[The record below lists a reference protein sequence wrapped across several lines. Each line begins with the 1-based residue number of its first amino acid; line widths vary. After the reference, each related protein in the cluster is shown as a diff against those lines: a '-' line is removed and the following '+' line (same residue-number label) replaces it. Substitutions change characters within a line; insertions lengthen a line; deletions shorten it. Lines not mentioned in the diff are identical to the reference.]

1 MLKALSFVFSTK
13 MALVVLLLLAT
24 AMAVATFVENDF
36 GTPTARAWFYEA
48 WWFELLLLW
57 LSVIFLLHLSQYQML
72 NKFSWPIGMFH
83 LAFILILVGAGV
95 TRYFSTEGLM
105 HLREGQTNDTFF
117 TQSKYLQLQ
126 TVQGEPVIYQ
136 QPFTLI
142 PQGFKPFEKNIG
154 WKEESW
160 KVQFKGFH
168 PKAVLDPQPGNKD
181 YFEIA
186 VALGQDGREDVMLE
200 VGETVTLKNQ
210 TLSLNAD
217 KEGDIQIFKRDSTWI
232 IKSKAALQMMEM
244 ATQKMSFLHAGEE
257 QVLFQRTL
265 YQWEGGAFVVK
276 QIHEQI
282 QLSYR
287 STEED
292 RDDLPDIIH
301 FSLQDSQGKE
311 LVEHFVKMVS
321 FQSEWKYFEHEGNKY
336 KVTFGSKPIVLPFAL
351 QLQKFELERYP
362 GSQSP
367 SSYASQVQVI
377 DGDEKFPY
385 RIFMNNV
392 LDHRGFRFYQ
402 SSYDTDEKGSVL
414 SINQDRPGTILTYLG
429 YFFLS
434 LGMFL
439 AFFSKT
445 GRFRNLNRQLQTLQ
459 KTTVILLLFLMSTT
473 WALAQTPSRAMVV
486 VPEDLA
492 ANYGTLIVQDIDGRM
507 KPMNTLA
514 NEITRKIHGKSTL
527 RLPGEQATLHL
538 TAEQFLLAMQL
549 DPQGFMLLPIIK
561 NDHHKL
567 SKVYEVIS
575 KKPTPYLAFQ
585 DLVDREGAY
594 LIQALVE
601 EANRLKPSERNESHN
616 EILKLD
622 ERFNIFYGLVSG
634 DFLRIFPNRND
645 TQNTWF
651 TMHQSQQGFDEED
664 ATFVQNITPMFL
676 TAIENGLEKQDFS
689 EAEKA
694 LDYLHLYQQK
704 AGAEVYPSA
713 TQISAELLYNRLQLG
728 NRLFGLFWIIG
739 IVLLVVALVKIFNT
753 SLIWNVLWNVG
764 VVLSWLGLL
773 VFTFH
778 LMLRWYIAKHPPWS
792 DGFEMLVFVAW
803 GVLFI
808 GIALAKKSRFTL
820 PMGLL
825 FSGTLLFVSFLDW
838 LNPEITNLMPVLHSY
853 WLKIHVAVI
862 VSGYAPLALSAVLG
876 LLSLLLLIFKP
887 KQVPHS
893 WFKSLRELMIVNEM
907 ALMIGLYLLT
917 VGTFLGGVWANES
930 WGRYW
935 AWDPKET
942 WALIS
947 IVIYAII
954 LHFRLIP
961 VLRNVLIFNIV
972 ALWGFSTIVMTSFGV
987 NYYLSG
993 LHSYAKG
1000 DPIPVPGWAYVTVA
1014 ILLIISVFAIC
1025 KYKRLTLQEKQALE

>member
-13 MALVVLLLLAT
+13 MALVLLLLLAT

-57 LSVIFLLHLSQYQML
+57 LSVNFLLHLSQYQML

-83 LAFILILVGAGV
+83 LAFILILIGAGV

-117 TQSKYLQLQ
+117 TQNKYLQLQ
-126 TVQGEPVIYQ
+126 TVQGNPVIYQ

-160 KVQFKGFH
+160 KVQFKGFY

-210 TLSLNAD
+210 TLSLNAN
-217 KEGDIQIFKRDSTWI
+217 KEGDIQIYKRDSTWI
-232 IKSKAALQMMEM
+232 IKSKVALQMMEM

-282 QLSYR
+282 QLHYQSN
-287 STEED
+287 EED

-301 FSLQDSQGKE
+301 FSLLDSQGKE

-321 FQSEWKYFEHEGNKY
+321 FQSDWKYFEHEGTKY

-351 QLQKFELERYP
+351 QLKKFELERYP

-392 LDHRGFRFYQ
+392 LDYLGFRFYQ

-434 LGMFL
+434 MGMFL

-445 GRFRNLNRQLQTLQ
+445 GRLRTLNRQLQSLQ
-459 KTTVILLLFLMSTT
+459 KTTVILLLLMSTT
-473 WALAQTPSRAMVV
+473 WAVAQTPSREMVV
-486 VPEDLA
+486 VPDDLA
-492 ANYGTLIVQDIDGRM
+492 KNYGTLIVQDIDGRM
-507 KPMNTLA
+507 KPLNTLA

-527 RLPGEQATLHL
+527 RLPGELETLHL
-538 TAEQFLLAMQL
+538 TAEQFLLALQL

-561 NDHHKL
+561 NDHRKL

-585 DLVDREGAY
+585 DLVDREGGY

-622 ERFNIFYGLVSG
+622 ERFNVFYGLITG

-651 TMHQSQQGFDEED
+651 TMQQSQQGFEEED
-664 ATFVQNITPMFL
+664 AYFVQNITPMFL

-689 EAEKA
+689 EAVKA

-713 TQISAELLYNRLQLG
+713 TQISAELLYNRLQIG
-728 NRLFGLFWIIG
+728 NRLFGLFWILG
-739 IVLLVVALVKIFNT
+739 ILLLVVALVKIFKE
-753 SLIWNVLWNVG
+753 SKILEVLWNFG
-764 VVLSWLGLL
+764 ALLSWLGLL
-773 VFTFH
+773 LFTFH
-778 LMLRWYIAKHPPWS
+778 LLLRWYIAKHPPWS

-803 GVLFI
+803 GVLLF
-808 GIALAKKSRFTL
+808 GIAFSKKSKFTL

-825 FSGTLLFVSFLDW
+825 FSGTLLFVGFLDW

-876 LLSLLLLIFKP
+876 LLSLLLLLFKP
-887 KQVPHS
+887 KHAPKKWLKGV
-893 WFKSLRELMIVNEM
+893 KELVIVNEM
-907 ALMIGLYLLT
+907 AMMIGLFLLT

-947 IVIYAII
+947 IIVYAII

-961 VLRNVLIFNIV
+961 ALRNVLLFNIV
-972 ALWGFSTIVMTSFGV
+972 SLWGFSTIVMTSFGV

-1000 DPIPVPGWAYVTVA
+1000 DPVPVPTWVYYTVFV
-1014 ILLIISVFAIC
+1014 LLIITFFAIYN
-1025 KYKRLTLQEKQALE
+1025 YKKLPLQEKQALN